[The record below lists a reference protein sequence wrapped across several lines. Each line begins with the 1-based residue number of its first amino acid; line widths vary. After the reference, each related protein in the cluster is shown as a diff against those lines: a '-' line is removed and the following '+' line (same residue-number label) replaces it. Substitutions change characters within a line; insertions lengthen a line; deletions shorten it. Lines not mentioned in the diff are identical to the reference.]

1 VVLHF
6 MLNLLMR
13 KKTSLKKLRPAQTV
27 FNLFAADA
35 SLVILVEVIGQS
47 EYKLLDGVRSL
58 MCKSFSR

>member
-1 VVLHF
+1 
-6 MLNLLMR
+6 LMR
-13 KKTSLKKLRPAQTV
+13 KKTSLKKLRPTQTV